1 MRLLKKTIMQPIND
15 FYCEFFHSFYLPA
28 ITSVQVRARAD
39 STGVGWRVWMGLS
52 IIYCQDL
59 KGLCVIAASQTQH
72 LSELCDMMCRFG
84 HIDPLFID
92 DRLRGDLIVSS

>member
-1 MRLLKKTIMQPIND
+1 
-15 FYCEFFHSFYLPA
+15 
-28 ITSVQVRARAD
+28 
-39 STGVGWRVWMGLS
+39 MGLS

-59 KGLCVIAASQTQH
+59 KGLCVIAVSQTQH

-92 DRLRGDLIVSS
+92 DRLRDDLIVLSLFVLYSIVGKFFFHHFIIRK